1 MKQTTSE
8 ASTKPQNQQQVSA
21 QKGHMERPF
30 KSRKSPTAGHATKE
44 GEIKKGVRLVDD
56 PKTKRMRVIF
66 AEKPKQEVRSTLLK
80 LGFLW
85 DPFHRL
91 WRRFSNPR
99 ILIWLKDYLKTIQ
112 WEKQ

>member
-1 MKQTTSE
+1 MKQTNDVPM
-8 ASTKPQNQQQVSA
+8 KLRNQQKVIASKEHIASVS
-21 QKGHMERPF
+21 
-30 KSRKSPTAGHATKE
+30 KSRKSPTAGDAAKE

-91 WRRFSNPR
+91 WRRVFNPR
-99 ILIWLKDYLKTIQ
+99 IFSWLQGYLK
-112 WEKQ
+112 KV